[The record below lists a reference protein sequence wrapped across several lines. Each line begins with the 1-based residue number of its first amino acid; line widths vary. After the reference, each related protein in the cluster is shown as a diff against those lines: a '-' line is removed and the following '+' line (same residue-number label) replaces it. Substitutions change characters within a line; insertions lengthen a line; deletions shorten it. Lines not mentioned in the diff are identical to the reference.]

1 MLFSTLAL
9 QGVRA
14 NPTEMA
20 RFIHI
25 MQYPQPVD
33 DDSDDD
39 DGIYLPRYDETG
51 LLSSDDV
58 SESASIYS
66 FNSGESDTD

>member
-20 RFIHI
+20 RFVHI
-25 MQYPQPVD
+25 MQYPQPID
-33 DDSDDD
+33 DGSDDD
-39 DGIYLPRYDETG
+39 DGTYLPRYETG
-51 LLSSDDV
+51 LVSSDDS

-66 FNSGESDTD
+66 FNSDESDMN